1 MIDHIKCRVVEV
13 KFKPLEKMLECA
25 HPSTPQKSN
34 ANVHYTVTLGNFM
47 SETLGREFFL
57 G

>member
-1 MIDHIKCRVVEV
+1 MIHHIKCRVVEV

-34 ANVHYTVTLGNFM
+34 VNVHYTVTLEQFH
-47 SETLGREFFL
+47 E
-57 G
+57 